1 MKNFVILL
9 LAMSMMIVVG
19 IVFLIV
25 IDVIYDT
32 LIRRGVDKYIVS
44 IICAVIYILV
54 TTIFVWYIF
63 T

>member
-1 MKNFVILL
+1 ML
-9 LAMSMMIVVG
+9 MMIIIG